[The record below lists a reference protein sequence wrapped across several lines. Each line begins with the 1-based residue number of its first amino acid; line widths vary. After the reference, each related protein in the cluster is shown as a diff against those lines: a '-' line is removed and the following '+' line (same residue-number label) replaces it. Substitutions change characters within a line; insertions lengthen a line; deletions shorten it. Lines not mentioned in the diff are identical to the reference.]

1 MRQAKLKYVLAIVT
15 SFGLV
20 AGTWADNPST
30 VETVKKNVGEA
41 VETVKQKT
49 GEAVEAVKETAGQ
62 VAEATQAQLNKT
74 AADIEQSPQA
84 KELATGILKPIY
96 QLAEAMS
103 FSAFHWLAFAL
114 MLAGVIG
121 WGLQLVLGKLVVA
134 TQGGFDIKEIISD
147 ATVLVISLV
156 GLVLTTQAATEN
168 STFTQS
174 TVLVLSSAL
183 VGLIF
188 GIMLY
193 FWGQSQEI
201 SAAQAR
207 DQASKPKRSR

>member
-1 MRQAKLKYVLAIVT
+1 MKQIFTRYVLALIT

-20 AGTWADNPST
+20 TGVFADVKSAVEQVQQQAGQ
-30 VETVKKNVGEA
+30 A
-41 VETVKQKT
+41 VETVKN
-49 GEAVEAVKETAGQ
+49 TAQELGQ
-62 VAEATQAQLNKT
+62 QAQAQANKM
-74 AADIEQSPQA
+74 AADIEHSQQA
-84 KELATGILKPIY
+84 KEIAAGILKPIY

-121 WGLQLVLGKLVVA
+121 WALQLVLGKLVVA
-134 TQGGFDIKEIISD
+134 SQGGFDIREVISD

-174 TVLVLSSAL
+174 TVSVLSSAL
-183 VGLIF
+183 VGLIL
-188 GIMLY
+188 GIVLY
-193 FWGQSQEI
+193 FWGQSQELE
-201 SAAQAR
+201 ATQAR
-207 DQASKPKRSR
+207 ERASKKR